1 MKHNILIFLM
11 ALFFSGNIFAQ
22 QEKLSLA
29 LADAQSYALEHNR
42 QLKNASIDIQK
53 AEASRWQTIASML
66 PQINAS
72 IDYANMMGYKM
83 TLSGFDISM
92 PPNGTLNIT
101 TSITLSASQVIGL
114 QMENIAIKM
123 SDIAL
128 KQTEQQVIN
137 QVKSIYYSTLVME
150 ETVELLEKNL
160 KNLEKLLDHTEQMV
174 NVGISEQTDADQ
186 IAVQVVSMETNI
198 STTKRSLEMLY
209 NTLRLQ
215 LGLHVDSEIQLTQS
229 IDELMNIQKAISL
242 LNEEFI
248 LGHNFDY
255 QLLQQNI
262 ALSEKQVDIKKWAYA
277 PSLNLFYQHTSKKYF
292 SDEET
297 FDMTPPNM
305 IGLSLNVPIFSSG
318 SRYEAFKEAKLD
330 HKKQLNV
337 LDDTEEALII
347 KHRQLCYNLSSA
359 FERYETQKKN
369 IEVTQRIVDN
379 ISRKYEQGLAS
390 SLDVTN
396 SGTTLI
402 TAQSSY
408 VQVLMELVTAQIDL
422 EELLNINNK

>member
-29 LADAQSYALEHNR
+29 LADAQSFALEHNR